1 MTEKIDILET
11 VQKLNVTIQK
21 LTTKR
26 KEASMLKTLQRTA
39 LALLGFVGGVLTAP
53 IFALLWPFAAAFIL
67 WSEFDGD
74 DDGGWACGEGGE
86 GED

>member
-1 MTEKIDILET
+1 
-11 VQKLNVTIQK
+11 
-21 LTTKR
+21 
-26 KEASMLKTLQRTA
+26 MLKTLQRTA

-74 DDGGWACGEGGE
+74 DDGDDDGLAVCDVVSER
-86 GED
+86 ED

>member
-1 MTEKIDILET
+1 
-11 VQKLNVTIQK
+11 
-21 LTTKR
+21 
-26 KEASMLKTLQRTA
+26 MLKTLQRTA

-74 DDGGWACGEGGE
+74 DDGVAIDDMGSEC
-86 GED
+86 ED